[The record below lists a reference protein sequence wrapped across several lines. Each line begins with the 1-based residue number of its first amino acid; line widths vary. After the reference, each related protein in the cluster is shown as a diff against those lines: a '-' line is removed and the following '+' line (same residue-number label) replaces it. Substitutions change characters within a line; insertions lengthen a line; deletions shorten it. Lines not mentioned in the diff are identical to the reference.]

1 MQRMTKGIDQ
11 IWSVDLVDMNAF
23 SNDNLGVKYLL
34 TIIDVFSKYA
44 WIMPQKTKTGKA
56 ITEAFA
62 FIVSGSRRKPTKL
75 WVDEG
80 TEFYNRRFKKYLG
93 ENGIEM

>member
-1 MQRMTKGIDQ
+1 
-11 IWSVDLVDMNAF
+11 MNAF
-23 SNDNLGVKYLL
+23 SNDNLDVKYLL

-44 WIMPQKTKTGKA
+44 WIMLQKTKTGKA

-75 WVDEG
+75 WLDEG
-80 TEFYNRRFKKYLG
+80 AEFYNRRFKKYLG
-93 ENGIEM
+93 ENGVEM

>member
-1 MQRMTKGIDQ
+1 
-11 IWSVDLVDMNAF
+11 MNAF
-23 SNDNLGVKYLL
+23 SKDNLGVKYLL
-34 TIIDVFSKYA
+34 TMIDVFSKYA

-80 TEFYNRRFKKYLG
+80 TEFYNRRFMKYLG
-93 ENGIEM
+93 ENDIEM